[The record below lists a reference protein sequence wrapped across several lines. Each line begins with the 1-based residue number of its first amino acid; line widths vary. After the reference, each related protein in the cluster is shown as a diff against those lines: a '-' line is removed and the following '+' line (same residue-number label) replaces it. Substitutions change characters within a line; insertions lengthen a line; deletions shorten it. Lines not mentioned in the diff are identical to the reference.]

1 MKVFESEDFKLP
13 LTADGLYCL
22 SGEPRR
28 TYLHWWLAKRE
39 FGMWHSPF
47 FALFWSFCVSMYQN
61 FFNTIYSLIACS
73 GVCSFYFIHKK
84 LTQFCMYIAT
94 PLNKG
99 SMLHQINRWGCR
111 QSSCWLH
118 VGFRMAANSS
128 TSICLKFGNMVVIVT
143 LAHRAELVLQEL
155 R

>member
-1 MKVFESEDFKLP
+1 MGFTACRGNQDARISTDVWQKENLECDTLLSLLFLVFLCFHVPE
-13 LTADGLYCL
+13 
-22 SGEPRR
+22 
-28 TYLHWWLAKRE
+28 
-39 FGMWHSPF
+39 
-47 FALFWSFCVSMYQN
+47 LFY
-61 FFNTIYSLIACS
+61 TIYSLIACS

-143 LAHRAELVLQEL
+143 LAHTAELVLQEL